1 MNILDKCTTD
11 KIHTFNCCFSLQQ
24 VLGVRFL
31 RVHRYTPREGQ
42 VRANGGGQECEGWE
56 ERGGEGVNLL
66 RETDGAGVAAATQVH
81 AKMVRNELIILFN

>member
-11 KIHTFNCCFSLQQ
+11 KIHTFYCCSGLQQ
-24 VLGVRFL
+24 ALGVNFL

-42 VRANGGGQECEGWE
+42 VRAAGGWQECEGKGM
-56 ERGGEGVNLL
+56 GGEGVNLL